1 MDADAR
7 LIALAEAVADGLFPD
22 WERESASASDDER
35 AAIRQLQAIA
45 LAARQNA
52 ERAMQ
57 VTLSLRSASAAKLGL
72 GRRHCRA
79 AHMGT
84 ADRPREDRQR
94 ALTVTSIGRPTRAS
108 SATWP

>member
-7 LIALAEAVADGLFPD
+7 LIALAEAVADGLLPD
-22 WERESASASDDER
+22 WERASASASDDER

-57 VTLSLRSASAAKLGL
+57 VTLSLRSARAETQGLSPDAAVPLTWGPLTVHEKSAA
-72 GRRHCRA
+72 A
-79 AHMGT
+79 TSA
-84 ADRPREDRQR
+84 
-94 ALTVTSIGRPTRAS
+94 TSIGPPTPGS
-108 SATWP
+108 SAMWR